1 MDPEPFFNLYR
12 NAVYQADSLV
22 AMVLQEIESKGLLD
36 NSIIIIC
43 GDHGQEFNDNNM
55 NFWGHNGNFSDI
67 QIGTNF
73 LWYSPDC
80 QPQTI
85 NYKTSHYDLCPT
97 LLKQYLGL
105 ESDCED
111 FGCGKMLSDSTY
123 RDWLLVGSRENF
135 AFIHKNHI
143 YEKRPSGYFFATDEH
158 LNELPHD
165 SIDYGILN
173 EQIKKIGSFYK

>member
-1 MDPEPFFNLYR
+1 MTTATRSGE
-12 NAVYQADSLV
+12 ADSLV

-105 ESDCED
+105 ESDCKD